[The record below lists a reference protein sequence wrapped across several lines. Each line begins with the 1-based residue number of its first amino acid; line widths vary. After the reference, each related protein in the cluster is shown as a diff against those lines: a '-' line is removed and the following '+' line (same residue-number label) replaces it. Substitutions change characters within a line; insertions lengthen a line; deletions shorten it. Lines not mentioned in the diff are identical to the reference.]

1 MRGASS
7 VKLEEGRDGMEAVA
21 DFVLTIAM
29 IVLPAPVL
37 MAMALRGMSKEARLG
52 RGPRSADLGRDQDH

>member
-1 MRGASS
+1 MEL
-7 VKLEEGRDGMEAVA
+7 VEAVA

-37 MAMALRGMSKEARLG
+37 VAMALRGMSKEARLG
-52 RGPRSADLGRDQDH
+52 RGPRSAYLGRNQDH

>member
-1 MRGASS
+1 MEL
-7 VKLEEGRDGMEAVA
+7 VEAVA

-37 MAMALRGMSKEARLG
+37 MAMALRGMRKEARLG